1 MSNLKRQTAT
11 QQNQQETQT
20 KKLQLIQDTLP
31 VVSTA
36 NANCKA
42 DRTQKQTNIK
52 FVIIGEDYE
61 WIETRRQLMKD
72 KENEAE
78 QCFPPWL

>member
-1 MSNLKRQTAT
+1 MSTIVLSNLKHQTAT

-20 KKLQLIQDTLP
+20 KKLQLVQNTLLL
-31 VVSTA
+31 VQQMQSRQI
-36 NANCKA
+36 

-61 WIETRRQLMKD
+61 
-72 KENEAE
+72 
-78 QCFPPWL
+78 